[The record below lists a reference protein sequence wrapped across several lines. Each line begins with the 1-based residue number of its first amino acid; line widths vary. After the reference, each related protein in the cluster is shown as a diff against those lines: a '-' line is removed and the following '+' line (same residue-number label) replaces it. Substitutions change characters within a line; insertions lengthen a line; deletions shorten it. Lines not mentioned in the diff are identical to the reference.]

1 MLISKVRPFPRMPE
15 GSGPSAAYWWRQI
28 HTRLALVYGVIA
40 FALLAISITG
50 HIRLLSDVGKIFGG
64 FFWAIDTDGRVVV
77 VSTPPQQ
84 LTFGISAGSVTSVDH
99 IVSVQLKDRQGKS
112 LTFSGSEAL
121 TLAYEHAQPSQ
132 TITYGIEHNTNPVTY
147 ISRPAVTFNW
157 DMWWQSYGLTF
168 IAGLSWLVVG
178 FIVLIRAREWVG
190 AVEAITLLPPAML
203 FLLYSH
209 WGNVQS
215 AYPADIVFQLLWIPS
230 FALLGAA
237 FIHLSLT
244 YRPEVLNSQRR
255 PSMVQDALPYL
266 PLLGLLAFE
275 WSSYLLK
282 GNVPTQI
289 NLTLALGYGAFG
301 GVLSFI
307 IGMTSLVRVSRWRAN
322 SSISSMVRRR
332 LGDLLT
338 LWIGGLGLGFCL
350 GILPILLTGKT
361 LLPLEIFYVLAAVY
375 PLLLLYAMRSL
386 RMIDRLQLSL
396 EQREGALRE
405 REEAL
410 REQRQTAEELR
421 RTMEELRQSNRELEQ
436 ATSLLLHADAHLRS
450 ILSQRIH
457 DQPKQQALRIRSLLG
472 HWQHKLKVEA
482 ERDPE
487 GKVFVP
493 PIVEALGKVRKI
505 SEELESDLRGLQLLV
520 EDAYQRRSLG
530 LKLHLEKLIREDL
543 PALHPESPLKVQSD
557 LWALDAL
564 GHDLEKTEEG
574 AKIAEAISY
583 TVTQALLNVY
593 NHAGASYAT
602 VRTMRNNG
610 FLDVYISDDGRGFD
624 PNAISLDKTS
634 LFKARLKAREAG
646 GELAITSRP
655 RPGVQHGTLVQLH
668 IPIPV
673 QQHSPRTGPLSESRV
688 QSPGV

>member
-1 MLISKVRPFPRMPE
+1 MSERTTHM
-15 GSGPSAAYWWRQI
+15 WWRQI
-28 HTRLALVYGVIA
+28 QFRLALVYGIIA
-40 FALLAISITG
+40 LALLAISITG
-50 HIRLLSDVGKIFGG
+50 QMRLLNDVGKTFGG
-64 FFWAIDTDGRVVV
+64 FFWAIDTDGQVVA
-77 VSTPPQQ
+77 VSTAPQQ
-84 LTFGISAGSVTSVDH
+84 QPFGISAGSVTSIDH
-99 IVSVQLKDRQGKS
+99 IVSAQVQHGNS
-112 LTFSGSEAL
+112 YSGSDAL
-121 TLAYEHAQPSQ
+121 SLAYKHALPNQQ
-132 TITYGIEHNTNPVTY
+132 ITYGIEQGTDPITS
-147 ISRPAVTFNW
+147 IARPAVTFTW

-178 FIVLIRAREWVG
+178 FIVLLTARSWVG
-190 AVEAITLLPPAML
+190 AVEGITLLPPAML

-215 AYPADIVFQLLWIPS
+215 AYPADLVFQLLWIPS

-244 YRPEVLNSQRR
+244 YRPEGLNSQRK
-255 PSMVQDALPYL
+255 PSMALDVLPYV
-266 PLLGLLAFE
+266 PLIGLLAFE
-275 WSSYLLK
+275 WSSYLFK

-289 NLTLALGYGAFG
+289 NLTLALSYGAFG
-301 GVLSFI
+301 GVLSVI
-307 IGMTSLVRVSRWRAN
+307 IGLTSLLRVSRWRADPT
-322 SSISSMVRRR
+322 ISSMVRRR

-338 LWIGGLGLGFCL
+338 LWIGGVGLGFCL

-361 LLPLEIFYVLAAVY
+361 LLPLEIFYVLAAIY

-386 RMIDRLQLSL
+386 RMIDRLQTSL
-396 EQREGALRE
+396 EERELALHE

-410 REQRQTAEELR
+410 FTQQQTADELR
-421 RTMEELRQSNRELEQ
+421 TAMEELRQSNRELEQ

-457 DQPKQQALRIRSLLG
+457 DQPRQQALRIRSLLG

-487 GKVFVP
+487 GKVPVP
-493 PIVEALGKVRKI
+493 PIVDALGKVRKI

-543 PALHPESPLKVQSD
+543 PALHPESPLKVQAD

-564 GHDLEKTEEG
+564 SHDLEKTADG

-593 NHAGASYAT
+593 NHAGASFAT
-602 VRTMRNNG
+602 VRTTRSNG
-610 FLDVYISDDGRGFD
+610 FLDIYINDDGRGFD
-624 PNAISLDKTS
+624 SNAISLEKTS

-646 GELAITSRP
+646 GILAITSRP
-655 RPGVQHGTLVQLH
+655 RPGQQHGTLVQLR
-668 IPIPV
+668 IPIPPV
-673 QQHSPRTGPLSESRV
+673 LEHSPRTGPLSETRV